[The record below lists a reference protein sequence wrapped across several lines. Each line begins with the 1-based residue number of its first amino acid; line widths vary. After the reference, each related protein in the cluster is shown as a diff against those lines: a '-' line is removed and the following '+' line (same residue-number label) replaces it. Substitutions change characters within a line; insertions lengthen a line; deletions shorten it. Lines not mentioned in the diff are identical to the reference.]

1 MKNRIL
7 VIYLF
12 LSSCVAFAEESGL
25 FVGGGVGFH
34 NAKSDMTTKMTL
46 ISTRTTSYG
55 NQSHS
60 ESDASFAL
68 ILGYKN
74 MFKPHSGV
82 RFYLNYDHNLL
93 DITQE
98 SGKSETKS
106 YKIVGLNG
114 DYLYDFSDA
123 FGLFVGANL
132 GLISWDKQMW
142 SMEPSKDSDSWDAH
156 FAVQLGLRGF
166 SGRHSLE
173 LGVKIPLT
181 SMSKSYTNPDSTELN
196 NAYAQYGL
204 NPADFDTTFEV
215 KLKQRYNAFLRYV
228 FSF

>member
-1 MKNRIL
+1 MKKQIL
-7 VIYLF
+7 ALF
-12 LSSCVAFAEESGL
+12 IVFGVAFAEESGL
-25 FVGGGVGFH
+25 FVGGSVGVH
-34 NAKSDMTTKMTL
+34 NAKQEMTTKMTL
-46 ISTRTTSYG
+46 IANGYTGYDNRSD
-55 NQSHS
+55 S
-60 ESDASFAL
+60 ESDASFGL

-74 MFKPHSGV
+74 MMQPHYGV

-106 YKIVGLNG
+106 YKIVGING

-142 SMEPSKDSDSWDAH
+142 SMEPSKDSDSWDTH
-156 FAVQLGLRGF
+156 FAVQFGLRGF
-166 SGRHSLE
+166 SERHSIE

-181 SMSKSYTNPDSTELN
+181 SMSKSYTNPDSTELR
-196 NAYAQYGL
+196 NAIAQQGGNLADL
-204 NPADFDTTFEV
+204 NTHFEI
-215 KLKQRYNAFLRYV
+215 KLKQQYNAFLRYV

>member
-1 MKNRIL
+1 MKKQIL
-7 VIYLF
+7 ALF
-12 LSSCVAFAEESGL
+12 IVFGVAFAEESGL
-25 FVGGGVGFH
+25 FVGGSVGIH
-34 NAKSDMTTKMTL
+34 NAKQEMTAKMTF
-46 ISTRTTSYG
+46 ISTGYTVYDNRSD
-55 NQSHS
+55 S
-60 ESDASFAL
+60 ESDASFGL

-74 MFKPHSGV
+74 MMQPHYGV

-106 YKIVGLNG
+106 YEIVGING

-156 FAVQLGLRGF
+156 FAVQFGLRGF
-166 SGRHSLE
+166 SGRHSIE

-181 SMSKSYTNPDSTELN
+181 SMSKSYTNPDSTELR
-196 NAYAQYGL
+196 NAIAQQGDNL
-204 NPADFDTTFEV
+204 ADFNTHFEV
-215 KLKQRYNAFLRYV
+215 KLKQQYNAFLRYV